1 MPKHSFCSMC
11 MRYLPHAWKCGTF
24 QIFWNE
30 GKISKFGL
38 GRKKE
43 KADLNL
49 GIIASVQYG
58 IFSPMSAL

>member
-1 MPKHSFCSMC
+1 